1 MCVEAFGAGIWS
13 TNVLQMG
20 QRSSEVIC
28 FLLLLRNGG
37 VNSACVSD
45 GFALLM
51 FMPSL
56 ARLPVCTGLFK
67 FNALLSSSLKEVGA
81 V

>member
-1 MCVEAFGAGIWS
+1 MEYQCFADGPAVVRGD
-13 TNVLQMG
+13 M
-20 QRSSEVIC
+20 